1 METQQTQPERSFF
14 SLVRP
19 AILLSLWLCLVTGV
33 VYPLVTTGIAN
44 AIFPY
49 QAQGSLLKNAQGQ
62 VVGSELI
69 GQNFTK
75 PQYFHP
81 RPSAT
86 MTTDTKPKP
95 APYNAANSS
104 GSNSGPTND
113 GFIKGIKD
121 GSAAYRKENGLT
133 DQETVPIDA
142 VTASGSGLDPDIS
155 LANANLQAKRV
166 AQARHIPVATVQD
179 LIAKNTLG
187 RQFGF
192 LGEERVNVLKLN
204 IALDA
209 LKPA

>member
-1 METQQTQPERSFF
+1 METQPQRSFF

-19 AILLSLWLCLVTGV
+19 AILLSLWLFLVTGV
-33 VYPLVTTGIAN
+33 IYPLVVTGVAN
-44 AIFPY
+44 AILPY
-49 QAQGSLLKNAQGQ
+49 QAQGSLIKVNDK

-86 MTTDTKPKP
+86 MTTDPKPKP

-113 GFIKGIKD
+113 GFVKGIKD

-166 AQARHIPVATVQD
+166 AQARNLTVAQVQE
-179 LIAKNTLG
+179 LIAKNTVG
-187 RQFGF
+187 RQFGL

-204 IALDA
+204 LALDA
-209 LKPA
+209 LKPLKG